1 MTRADWIA
9 VAFAAFTALLGLRK
23 GLVGSAL
30 SLTGV
35 VAGAVL
41 GAKVAPHVLAGDESP
56 YTPLVALAGAAVGAF
71 VLETAGTLIAN
82 RLRGALTVV
91 PPLRAGDALG
101 GLALGAV
108 AGLAVVWVA
117 GAVALHVPGQTDLRR
132 GAQRSVV
139 LRTLN
144 SIVPPSRL
152 MDALARVDPF
162 PAIAGP
168 AAPVAPPDP
177 ALARHPVLASA
188 SANVVRVLGTACG
201 LSVSGSGWIPRAGF
215 VVTAAHVVAGQRDT
229 VVVPAGEER
238 GLAATAYAFDARN
251 DVAVLRV
258 PGLPAGPRG
267 ALRLSDPTPGEPVA
281 IIGYPENRGLTA
293 VAGRVGRT
301 AVVFSEDAY
310 GRGPVP
316 RRITSLRGDVRR
328 GNSGGPAVNARG
340 GVEATVFASRP
351 GGDAGF
357 GVPADV
363 VRRALAGANA
373 RVSTGS
379 CAG

>member
-1 MTRADWIA
+1 MTRADWLA
-9 VAFAAFTALLGLRK
+9 LAFAGVVAFLGLRK

-30 SLTGV
+30 SLAGV
-35 VAGAVL
+35 VAGALL
-41 GAKVAPHVLAGDESP
+41 GANLAPHLLAGDDSP
-56 YTPLVALAGAAVGAF
+56 YTPLVALAGAAFGAF
-71 VLETAGTLIAN
+71 VLETVGTLVGN
-82 RLRGALTVV
+82 RVRGAFTLV
-91 PPLRAGDALG
+91 PPVRAADALG
-101 GLALGAV
+101 GLVLGAA

-117 GAVALHVPGQTDLRR
+117 GAVALHLPGQTDLRR
-132 GAQRSVV
+132 GAQRSAV

-144 SIVPPSRL
+144 SVMPPARL

-168 AAPVAPPDP
+168 AAPIAPPDP
-177 ALARHPVLASA
+177 SLARHPVLARA

-215 VVTAAHVVAGQRDT
+215 VVTAAHVVAGQSDT
-229 VVVPAGEER
+229 VVVPSGEER

-258 PGLPAGPRG
+258 PGLPVGGRV
-267 ALRLSDPTPGEPVA
+267 ALTLSDPTPGESVA
-281 IIGYPENRGLTA
+281 ILGYPENRGLTA
-293 VAGRVGRT
+293 VPARVGRT

-316 RRITSLRGDVRR
+316 RRITSLRGEVRR

-351 GGDAGF
+351 GGEAGF

-363 VRRALAGANA
+363 VRRALARASSP
-373 RVSTGS
+373 VSTGS